1 MMWGA
6 EQRKSKQSA
15 DDEAE
20 RRRLHAQ
27 AGSVHPIRVPV
38 AAGECAGRA
47 GPGAGAGAEESHR
60 EGRKL
65 LPDQA
70 GGEHNRIQ
78 PQVQVLHH
86 DEAAEPA
93 LLPGGGGEGD
103 AAQLHDHAGGAA
115 GPAAGG
121 GGEAR
126 AAGPGGREDA
136 AGAAGRGEREAAQG
150 DGGPHHRG
158 AIELG
163 GQHPGGRDR
172 HQHHLVV
179 QRAVHGDQREA
190 EDRRGDGGEDRPGAP
205 RLRPRR
211 RACVGALLHRLFPR
225 QHRPYV
231 PILPRLVRPS
241 QLLNHF

>member
-6 EQRKSKQSA
+6 EQRKNKQFA

-20 RRRLHAQ
+20 QWRLHAQ
-27 AGSVHPIRVPV
+27 DGSVHPIRVSV

-47 GPGAGAGAEESHR
+47 GPGAGAGAEESHC

-70 GGEHNRIQ
+70 GGEHNQIQ
-78 PQVQVLHH
+78 PEVQVLHH

-103 AAQLHDHAGGAA
+103 AAQLQDHAGGAA
-115 GPAAGG
+115 GPAVEG

-136 AGAAGRGEREAAQG
+136 AGAAGHGEREAAQG
-150 DGGPHHRG
+150 DGGPHHRRPMQSG
-158 AIELG
+158 DLCSLERVGL
-163 GQHPGGRDR
+163 RT
-172 HQHHLVV
+172 V
-179 QRAVHGDQREA
+179 RAVET
-190 EDRRGDGGEDRPGAP
+190 
-205 RLRPRR
+205 
-211 RACVGALLHRLFPR
+211 VN
-225 QHRPYV
+225 YSS
-231 PILPRLVRPS
+231 LPVRP
-241 QLLNHF
+241 LNCSVRGPKQSASLHSFVLHPQ